1 VKTTK
6 PSKDKDLLP
15 TRALFKE
22 LVTLRRT
29 SRRIVT
35 HYLTEIEKEIAALIQ
50 QVTALSRSPKSLRE
64 RTHALRDMIML
75 LRALEVKPE
84 KGRRR
89 DLKRIETL
97 LGELKEVTA
106 RW

>member
-22 LVTLRRT
+22 LVGLRRTLRRT
-29 SRRIVT
+29 VT
-35 HYLTEIEKEIAALIQ
+35 SYLTELENEITGLIK
-50 QVTALSRSPKSLRE
+50 QVTELSRAPKSLRE

-75 LRALEVKPE
+75 LRGLEVKPE

-89 DLKRIETL
+89 DLKRIEL
-97 LGELKEVTA
+97 LLDDLKQVTG